1 VLLALSVI
9 SAQGASLGAASYKVF
24 DARGGTIGRID
35 GNDWILPD
43 TERLVSSRHAVVR
56 CVDSRFYLE
65 DVSTNGTGLNAPQAV
80 IPRGQLQ
87 LLNDGDRLFIGDFEV
102 LVQIL
107 AEAAAPS
114 PMPAAVPAPAPYPSA
129 NPYASPM
136 PIPATPLAPPMPV
149 AAPAPAPIPMA
160 PSVPMPSAAVGG
172 TLEDLLSGAG
182 SAEPP
187 YAAPAA
193 APAAGALPEHWD
205 LTGFAAPRA
214 AVAAPAPIPAMP
226 IPPAVPPPPAPPL
239 AAPVAPI
246 APIAPMAPMSPMA
259 MPPSAYGAPPG
270 YGAAP
275 AAVGAD
281 VTSLLAS
288 LGLQPQQVPPDT
300 LSQLG
305 QILRGMVQ
313 GLMDVLVARKQVKD
327 HFRMAMTIIR
337 PVENNP
343 LKFAPSAEEA
353 LYTLFVKR
361 NPGYLGPV
369 EAFREAFQDLS
380 FHQLA
385 VLAGMR
391 AAFFATLTRF
401 EPGALAVAAQNAAGK
416 KGGGLFGGGKAAYWD
431 FYRQH
436 YEKLT
441 RDSEANFQQIF
452 GEAFVRAY
460 DDQIRKLQDANS
472 RRG

>member
-1 VLLALSVI
+1 VI
-9 SAQGASLGAASYKVF
+9 SAQGPQLGASSYKVF
-24 DARGGTIGRID
+24 DARGGTIGRIE

-43 TERLVSSRHAVVR
+43 PERLVSSRHAVVR
-56 CVDSRFYLE
+56 CIDGRFYVE
-65 DVSTNGTGLNAPQAV
+65 DVSTNGTGLNAPQSV
-80 IPRGQLQ
+80 ITRGQLQ

-107 AEAAAPS
+107 AEAAPVSAPPS
-114 PMPAAVPAPAPYPSA
+114 APA
-129 NPYASPM
+129 SP
-136 PIPATPLAPPMPV
+136 PIPAAAHAPVPPLPV
-149 AAPAPAPIPMA
+149 PLPVPQAAPA
-160 PSVPMPSAAVGG
+160 AARFGG
-172 TLEDLLSGAG
+172 TLEDLLGSDPAGDTLGATPG
-182 SAEPP
+182 PAQPAR
-187 YAAPAA
+187 AAPAMPTPA
-193 APAAGALPEHWD
+193 LPSPVAPGALPEHWD
-205 LTGFAAPRA
+205 LTGFSAARPAPMAAPPLA
-214 AVAAPAPIPAMP
+214 SMP
-226 IPPAVPPPPAPPL
+226 IPPAPPPPPAPPIP
-239 AAPVAPI
+239 AVMPVPQ
-246 APIAPMAPMSPMA
+246 PH
-259 MPPSAYGAPPG
+259 YGAS
-270 YGAAP
+270 P
-275 AAVGAD
+275 AAAGGGD
-281 VTSLLAS
+281 VASLLAS

-305 QILRGMVQ
+305 QILRGVVQ

-343 LKFAPSAEEA
+343 LKFAPTAEEA

-401 EPGALAVAAQNAAGK
+401 EPGALAVAAQHAAGK

-460 DDQIRKLQDANS
+460 DDQIRKLQDANT
-472 RRG
+472 RRV

>member
-1 VLLALSVI
+1 V
-9 SAQGASLGAASYKVF
+9 
-24 DARGGTIGRID
+24 
-35 GNDWILPD
+35 
-43 TERLVSSRHAVVR
+43 
-56 CVDSRFYLE
+56 
-65 DVSTNGTGLNAPQAV
+65 
-80 IPRGQLQ
+80 
-87 LLNDGDRLFIGDFEV
+87 
-102 LVQIL
+102 
-107 AEAAAPS
+107 AAA
-114 PMPAAVPAPAPYPSA
+114 
-129 NPYASPM
+129 
-136 PIPATPLAPPMPV
+136 
-149 AAPAPAPIPMA
+149 
-160 PSVPMPSAAVGG
+160 G
-172 TLEDLLSGAG
+172 
-182 SAEPP
+182 
-187 YAAPAA
+187 
-193 APAAGALPEHWD
+193 GALPEHWD
-205 LTGFAAPRA
+205 LTGFSAARVPAASASAGVGMPVPPAAPPPLPPPIPSPMPIMQQ
-214 AVAAPAPIPAMP
+214 AAPQ
-226 IPPAVPPPPAPPL
+226 PPYAVGASPAP
-239 AAPVAPI
+239 
-246 APIAPMAPMSPMA
+246 
-259 MPPSAYGAPPG
+259 GAS
-270 YGAAP
+270 
-275 AAVGAD
+275 AD

-305 QILRGMVQ
+305 HILRNMVQ
-313 GLMDVLVARKQVKD
+313 GLMDVLAARKQVKD

-369 EAFREAFQDLS
+369 DAFREAFQDLS

-401 EPGALAVAAQNAAGK
+401 EPGALAVAAQHAAGK

-460 DDQIRKLQDANS
+460 DDQIRKLQDANA
-472 RRG
+472 RRV

>member
-1 VLLALSVI
+1 
-9 SAQGASLGAASYKVF
+9 
-24 DARGGTIGRID
+24 
-35 GNDWILPD
+35 
-43 TERLVSSRHAVVR
+43 
-56 CVDSRFYLE
+56 
-65 DVSTNGTGLNAPQAV
+65 
-80 IPRGQLQ
+80 
-87 LLNDGDRLFIGDFEV
+87 
-102 LVQIL
+102 
-107 AEAAAPS
+107 
-114 PMPAAVPAPAPYPSA
+114 
-129 NPYASPM
+129 
-136 PIPATPLAPPMPV
+136 
-149 AAPAPAPIPMA
+149 
-160 PSVPMPSAAVGG
+160 
-172 TLEDLLSGAG
+172 
-182 SAEPP
+182 
-187 YAAPAA
+187 
-193 APAAGALPEHWD
+193 
-205 LTGFAAPRA
+205 
-214 AVAAPAPIPAMP
+214 
-226 IPPAVPPPPAPPL
+226 
-239 AAPVAPI
+239 
-246 APIAPMAPMSPMA
+246 

-275 AAVGAD
+275 AAAGAD

>member
-1 VLLALSVI
+1 MLLALSVI
-9 SAQGASLGAASYKVF
+9 SAQGASLGASSYKVF

-56 CVDSRFYLE
+56 CIDGRFYVE

-80 IPRGQLQ
+80 IARGQLQ
-87 LLNDGDRLFIGDFEV
+87 PLNDGDRLFIGDFEV

-107 AEAAAPS
+107 AEAAPS
-114 PMPAAVPAPAPYPSA
+114 PPPPPMPVPPPVAMPVAVPMAAAASVPAPVPVPAPAPA
-129 NPYASPM
+129 
-136 PIPATPLAPPMPV
+136 PALAPR
-149 AAPAPAPIPMA
+149 
-160 PSVPMPSAAVGG
+160 VGG
-172 TLEDLLSGAG
+172 TLEDLLGGHSRG
-182 SAEPP
+182 EPL
-187 YAAPAA
+187 AAA
-193 APAAGALPEHWD
+193 APAVVSAAGGALPEHWD
-205 LTGFAAPRA
+205 MTGFSAARAPLAAGSPVIGMPVPPATPPPAAPPLERP
-214 AVAAPAPIPAMP
+214 VAAMP
-226 IPPAVPPPPAPPL
+226 MPMPMPCPLPMPMQLPMPQPAPPL
-239 AAPVAPI
+239 PYPAGAVPAP
-246 APIAPMAPMSPMA
+246 
-259 MPPSAYGAPPG
+259 GAS
-270 YGAAP
+270 
-275 AAVGAD
+275 AD

-305 QILRGMVQ
+305 QILRNMVQ
-313 GLMDVLVARKQVKD
+313 GLMDVLAARKQVKD

-369 EAFREAFQDLS
+369 DAFREAFQDLS

-460 DDQIRKLQDANS
+460 DDQIRKLQDANA

>member
-1 VLLALSVI
+1 MLLALSVI
-9 SAQGASLGAASYKVF
+9 SAQGPSLGAASYKVF
-24 DARGGTIGRID
+24 DARGGTIGRIE

-56 CVDSRFYLE
+56 CVDSRFYVE

-107 AEAAAPS
+107 AEAAAPA
-114 PMPAAVPAPAPYPSA
+114 PMPAAAPVPPPLPMPPPIPMAAPMPMAPAA
-129 NPYASPM
+129 
-136 PIPATPLAPPMPV
+136 PIAPPMPL
-149 AAPAPAPIPMA
+149 
-160 PSVPMPSAAVGG
+160 PSAAVGG
-172 TLEDLLSGAG
+172 TLEDLLGGGTA
-182 SAEPP
+182 AAP
-187 YAAPAA
+187 YATPGAAPVAA
-193 APAAGALPEHWD
+193 TPAAGALPEHWD
-205 LTGFAAPRA
+205 LTGFSAPRA

-226 IPPAVPPPPAPPL
+226 IPPAVPPPPGPPL
-239 AAPVAPI
+239 AAPLAPVAPI
-246 APIAPMAPMSPMA
+246 PPMAPMAPMA
-259 MPPSAYGAPPG
+259 MPPPSAYGAPPG
-270 YGAAP
+270 YGAASG
-275 AAVGAD
+275 AGAD

-305 QILRGMVQ
+305 QILRGVVQ

-460 DDQIRKLQDANS
+460 DDQIRKLQDANA
-472 RRG
+472 RRA

>member
-1 VLLALSVI
+1 VI
-9 SAQGASLGAASYKVF
+9 SAQGPSLGAASYKVF
-24 DARGGTIGRID
+24 DARGGTIGRIE

-43 TERLVSSRHAVVR
+43 TERLVSSRPAVVR
-56 CVDSRFYLE
+56 SIEGRFYVE

-107 AEAAAPS
+107 AEAAPAP
-114 PMPAAVPAPAPYPSA
+114 APAPAPYPSPVVA
-129 NPYASPM
+129 AMPVPGPSAMPPLMPSPLAAAVPAAIPAPM
-136 PIPATPLAPPMPV
+136 PAAMHAPAP
-149 AAPAPAPIPMA
+149 PAPAPR
-160 PSVPMPSAAVGG
+160 VGG
-172 TLEDLLSGAG
+172 TLEDLLGGA
-182 SAEPP
+182 SAAAIPVPP
-187 YAAPAA
+187 AAPLFAPG
-193 APAAGALPEHWD
+193 APAPTVGALPEHWD
-205 LTGFAAPRA
+205 LTGFSAPRA
-214 AVAAPAPIPAMP
+214 PAAPAAVPAMP
-226 IPPAVPPPPAPPL
+226 IPPAVPPPPAAPLVAPMAAPIAAPL
-239 AAPVAPI
+239 AAP
-246 APIAPMAPMSPMA
+246 MASMA
-259 MPPSAYGAPPG
+259 MPVPPPTYAVPSAAGA
-270 YGAAP
+270 
-275 AAVGAD
+275 GAD

-305 QILRGMVQ
+305 QILRGVIQ

-401 EPGALAVAAQNAAGK
+401 EPGALAVAAQHAAGK

-460 DDQIRKLQDANS
+460 DDQIRKLQDANA
-472 RRG
+472 RRV

>member
-1 VLLALSVI
+1 MPIMQQA
-9 SAQGASLGAASYKVF
+9 
-24 DARGGTIGRID
+24 
-35 GNDWILPD
+35 
-43 TERLVSSRHAVVR
+43 
-56 CVDSRFYLE
+56 
-65 DVSTNGTGLNAPQAV
+65 APQ
-80 IPRGQLQ
+80 
-87 LLNDGDRLFIGDFEV
+87 
-102 LVQIL
+102 
-107 AEAAAPS
+107 
-114 PMPAAVPAPAPYPSA
+114 
-129 NPYASPM
+129 
-136 PIPATPLAPPMPV
+136 
-149 AAPAPAPIPMA
+149 
-160 PSVPMPSAAVGG
+160 
-172 TLEDLLSGAG
+172 
-182 SAEPP
+182 PP
-187 YAAPAA
+187 YAV
-193 APAAGALPEHWD
+193 GAS
-205 LTGFAAPRA
+205 
-214 AVAAPAPIPAMP
+214 PAP
-226 IPPAVPPPPAPPL
+226 
-239 AAPVAPI
+239 
-246 APIAPMAPMSPMA
+246 
-259 MPPSAYGAPPG
+259 GAS
-270 YGAAP
+270 
-275 AAVGAD
+275 AD

-305 QILRGMVQ
+305 HILRNMVQ
-313 GLMDVLVARKQVKD
+313 GLMDVLAARKQVKD

-369 EAFREAFQDLS
+369 DAFREAFQDLS

-401 EPGALAVAAQNAAGK
+401 EPGALAVAAQHAAGK

-460 DDQIRKLQDANS
+460 DDQIRKLQDANA
-472 RRG
+472 RRV

>member
-1 VLLALSVI
+1 MLLALSVI
-9 SAQGASLGAASYKVF
+9 SAQGPSLGAASYKVF

-56 CVDSRFYLE
+56 CVDGRFYVE

-107 AEAAAPS
+107 AEAAAPA
-114 PMPAAVPAPAPYPSA
+114 PMPAAVPAPAAYPGS
-129 NPYASPM
+129 NPYAM
-136 PIPATPLAPPMPV
+136 PVPAIPPAQTPPPPMIAAVP
-149 AAPAPAPIPMA
+149 APAPA
-160 PSVPMPSAAVGG
+160 PMPSAAVGG

-182 SAEPP
+182 AAETP
-187 YAAPAA
+187 YAAPGAPAA
-193 APAAGALPEHWD
+193 AAGALPEHWD
-205 LTGFAAPRA
+205 LTGFSAPRA

-239 AAPVAPI
+239 AAAVAP
-246 APIAPMAPMSPMA
+246 AAPMAPVHPMA
-259 MPPSAYGAPPG
+259 MPPPSAYVAPSG

-275 AAVGAD
+275 AAGAD

-305 QILRGMVQ
+305 QILRGVVQ

-460 DDQIRKLQDANS
+460 DDQIRKLQDANA
-472 RRG
+472 RRA

>member
-1 VLLALSVI
+1 VI

-24 DARGGTIGRID
+24 DARGGTIGRVE

-56 CVDSRFYLE
+56 CIEGRFYVE

-80 IPRGQLQ
+80 IARGQLQ

-107 AEAAAPS
+107 AEAAPPS
-114 PMPAAVPAPAPYPSA
+114 PVAAPMPAPLPAAMPAAVRTPAP
-129 NPYASPM
+129 M
-136 PIPATPLAPPMPV
+136 P
-149 AAPAPAPIPMA
+149 
-160 PSVPMPSAAVGG
+160 
-172 TLEDLLSGAG
+172 
-182 SAEPP
+182 
-187 YAAPAA
+187 APAA
-193 APAAGALPEHWD
+193 APAPRVGGSLEDLLGGAPIGESLGAPTPAMPAIPALSATPAAASAPMPMATPSASAAPAGALPEHWD
-205 LTGFAAPRA
+205 LTGFSAPRA
-214 AVAAPAPIPAMP
+214 PVAAPSPVAAMP

-239 AAPVAPI
+239 AAP
-246 APIAPMAPMSPMA
+246 MAAMA
-259 MPPSAYGAPPG
+259 MPAAPPG
-270 YGAAP
+270 YAP
-275 AAVGAD
+275 AAASGAD
-281 VTSLLAS
+281 VASLLAS
-288 LGLQPQQVPPDT
+288 LGLQPAQVPPDT

-305 QILRGMVQ
+305 QILRGVVQ

-343 LKFAPSAEEA
+343 LKFAPTAEEA

-401 EPGALAVAAQNAAGK
+401 EPGALAVAAQHAAGK

-460 DDQIRKLQDANS
+460 DDQIRKLQDANT